1 MTTEFS
7 QSHHGMAAELARLS
21 REYGGMEVRVGHIE
35 QRQTEMDK
43 DIQAQLREVLIRQR
57 EMNDYFMEGRGMKKM
72 LILMIS
78 VASGVTAIVTTAA
91 TLMLT

>member
-1 MTTEFS
+1 M
-7 QSHHGMAAELARLS
+7 
-21 REYGGMEVRVGHIE
+21 GHIE

-57 EMNDYFMEGRGMKKM
+57 EMNDYFMEGKGMKKM